1 MEIVKIVVLGVAGIA
16 IVLVIPLIVI
26 GWLEIMKEA
35 LRNARDRRS

>member
-16 IVLVIPLIVI
+16 LVLVIPLIVI
-26 GWLEIMKEA
+26 GWLEIMKEE